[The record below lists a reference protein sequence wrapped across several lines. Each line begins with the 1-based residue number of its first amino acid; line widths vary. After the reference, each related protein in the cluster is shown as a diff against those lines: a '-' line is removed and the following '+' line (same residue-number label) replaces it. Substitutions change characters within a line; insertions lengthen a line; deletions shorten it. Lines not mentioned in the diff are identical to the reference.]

1 MKSNRIF
8 YAFLFILSLIFVYSY
23 GGRAAYAYLYTVLFL
38 PVLSFSYLL
47 ILYRSFKYT
56 LHIDGKVIMKGDT
69 VNLTVAADNKS
80 ILFYP
85 LIQLNF
91 NDVKLSGAA
100 QQASGKFFLSPFSK
114 GSFMFQAECK
124 YRGRYFIGIDT
135 VIFVD
140 FLGIFKLTRKKEATI
155 PITVF
160 PKVIFLEAPNP
171 VNDFS
176 SHALPL
182 SRQYDEDMVMISDIR
197 NYVYGDPVKRV
208 HWKLSAKRG
217 DILVKNYEKT
227 MEAQTLILLDV
238 KKNDFSYLKRI
249 QIEDRV
255 IEAAAALVHL
265 SLASQTPI
273 QLKYCTDE
281 IKTCSARDLGSFEK
295 IHRLLAEV
303 EFSGGAELCSLL
315 EETVKSSKQFNTII
329 LITSNLD
336 SRLCQGL
343 LGAKT
348 AGFNPFLVFVTNESG
363 WEKEREEALLAS
375 VRKNGMKAIAVREED
390 ELKEVYEKQAV

>member
-23 GGRAAYAYLYTVLFL
+23 GGRAAYALLYTVLFL
-38 PVLSFSYLL
+38 PVLSFAYLL
-47 ILYRSFKYT
+47 ILYRSFKYV
-56 LHIDGKVIMKGDT
+56 LHIDEKVIMKGDT
-69 VNLTVAADNKS
+69 VNLTVTADNKS

-85 LIQLNF
+85 LIQMNF
-91 NDVKLSGAA
+91 NDFKLSGTA

-114 GSFMFQAECK
+114 SSFMFQAECK

-140 FLGIFKLTRKKEATI
+140 FLGIFKLTRKKEATT
-155 PITVF
+155 PVTVF
-160 PKVIFLEAPNP
+160 PKVIFLENP
-171 VNDFS
+171 DNANDFS

-238 KKNDFSYLKRI
+238 KKNDFPYLKRI
-249 QIEDRV
+249 QIEDKV
-255 IEAAAALVHL
+255 IEAAAAMVHL
-265 SLASQTPI
+265 SLSSQTPI

-281 IKTCSARDLGSFEK
+281 IKTYSARDLGAFEK

-303 EFSGGAELCSLL
+303 EFSGRAELCSIL
-315 EETVKSSKQFNTII
+315 EETVKSSKQFNHII

-336 SRLCQGL
+336 SRLCQGM

-348 AGFNPFLVFVTNESG
+348 TGFNPFLVFVTNESG

-390 ELKEVYEKQAV
+390 ELKKAYEKQAV